1 MREAEAQEKACPWG
15 VAPKCLARGCMAW
28 VPFLDLYAGRDDVA
42 KVVASADG
50 TRPMERDDG
59 CCARVARLVRGGH
72 E

>member
-1 MREAEAQEKACPWG
+1 MREAEAKDKACPWG
-15 VAPKCLARGCMAW
+15 VAPKCLAW

-42 KVVASADG
+42 KVVVNADG

-59 CCARVARLVRGGH
+59 SCTRVSRLVRGDH